1 MMTRTFVAGVLAG
14 GLAFAGCGSPADQV
28 TPAADSADVAD
39 AAGLGVPEFR
49 YDKTWPKVM
58 PNSWK
63 MGQVVGISVDSR
75 NHIWIVQRPGT
86 LKNSER
92 EAFDGTYGGMR
103 GAVAGCCRPAPP
115 VIEFD
120 QLGNMVQGYGG
131 PNDTFD
137 WPTTPPKGI
146 DSQLGGP
153 PFGERGIHVDAQD
166 NVWLGADGPGDGQV
180 LKLSRFGRKIMQF
193 GEPNQGKPDSSDQ
206 MNARGAAGVVVDV
219 TVNEAYI
226 ADGLHNRRVLV
237 IDATTGAYLRHW
249 GAFGKPPDDAFM
261 VEPDSP
267 DPNSPQFGDVHC
279 INQSDDKLL
288 YVCDR
293 VNNRVQVFTTDGTFV
308 KQGEIAPGT
317 KGGAAYGIAF
327 SRDEDQTYAYVVDG
341 MNEKVWIL
349 DRESME
355 TVGSFGWGGHAG
367 GGFTEAFSISTD
379 LQGNV
384 YVGEAWEGKRV
395 QRFVLQVAD

>member
-1 MMTRTFVAGVLAG
+1 MMARIFVAGMLAG
-14 GLAFAGCGSPADQV
+14 GLALAGCGSPADQV
-28 TPAADSADVAD
+28 APEADSASS
-39 AAGLGVPEFR
+39 AGPVVPQFR
-49 YDKTWPKVM
+49 YDKAWPKPL
-58 PNSWK
+58 PNNWK

-75 NHIWIVQRPGT
+75 NHIWITQRPGT

-92 EAFDGTYGGMR
+92 EAFDGSYGGMR
-103 GAVAGCCRPAPP
+103 GAVAGCCRPAAP

-120 QLGNMVQGYGG
+120 QVGNMVQGYGG

-137 WPTTPPKGI
+137 WPTAAPKGI
-146 DSQLGGP
+146 DNQLGGA

-166 NVWLGADGPGDGQV
+166 NVWLGADGHGDGQV

-193 GEPNQGKPDSSDQ
+193 GKPNQAGPDSNDQ

-219 TVNEAYI
+219 KANEAYI

-237 IDATTGAYLRHW
+237 IDATTGKYLRHW
-249 GAFGKPPDDAFM
+249 GAYGKPPDDAFTI
-261 VEPDSP
+261 EPDSP
-267 DPNSPQFGDVHC
+267 DPDSPQFGDVHC
-279 INQSDDKLL
+279 INQSDDMLL

-293 VNNRVQVFTTDGTFV
+293 VNNRIQVFKTDGTFV

-327 SRDEDQTYAYVVDG
+327 SRDTDQKHAYVVDG

-349 DRESME
+349 DRESLE
-355 TVGSFGWGGHAG
+355 TVGSFGFGSHAG
-367 GGFTEAFSISTD
+367 GGFTEAFSIATD

-395 QRFVLQVAD
+395 QRFRLQVAD